1 MGKCRSGKYEV
12 LSKQG
17 INMLNIQ
24 KNDTDGQSSDRE

>member
-1 MGKCRSGKYEV
+1 MGKCISGKYEV

-24 KNDTDGQSSDRE
+24 KNDTDGQSSD